1 MPTSYN
7 VEKVREDVPL
17 LLLAAILVLNNTPLL
32 SNVTVP
38 FIQSL
43 THSLSL
49 IISMASSPSLLFSLL
64 LALLAVTTTAIRSST
79 EEHTIHLHFYMHD
92 DYTGY
97 TGSKPTAIHIIT
109 MPKTSP
115 NDTSPRT
122 FGDMVALNNFLTEG
136 PDHKSQHVGRAQG
149 FAVRVAEGGSVSDLS
164 LHLVFEQGA
173 YNGSSLTVHGRIPMD
188 QPVRESVV
196 IGGTGHFRFAKGYM
210 LSKNYD
216 YNLATGGVVEIDV
229 FVM

>member
-1 MPTSYN
+1 MC
-7 VEKVREDVPL
+7 
-17 LLLAAILVLNNTPLL
+17 
-32 SNVTVP
+32 
-38 FIQSL
+38 
-43 THSLSL
+43 
-49 IISMASSPSLLFSLL
+49 MASSPSLSFFLF
-64 LALLAVTTTAIRSST
+64 LALLAVTTTAIQSSST
-79 EEHTIHLHFYMHD
+79 KEHTNTIHLHFYMHD

-97 TGSKPTAIHIIT
+97 TGSKPTAIRIIT

-122 FGDMVALNNFLTEG
+122 FGDMVALNNVLTEG
-136 PDHKSQHVGRAQG
+136 PSHKSKHVGRAQG
-149 FAVRVAEGGSVSDLS
+149 FAVRVAEGGTVSDLS
-164 LHLVFEQGA
+164 LHLVFGQGA

-196 IGGTGHFRFAKGYM
+196 VGGTGHFRFAKGYM

-229 FVM
+229 YVIM